1 MKKLIIICV
10 LICLLFAAYESR
22 IELPPADNTTLAEEL
37 ITHTYSDADLASI
50 GENYD
55 NILDLAR
62 DYKIECIRDPRE
74 FFENYLPYIVL
85 MSNTGKRA
93 FVYFDAP
100 EFSYDEGSI
109 AFCLLTDEFKSYDEM
124 YAILDDMVNNG
135 TTWERVYAM
144 YDQYNTGESYGGRG
158 MAQSFAVKE
167 GVFITAVYFEKE
179 PAFSKIN
186 YYSDEEIFCPDVIER
201 EYSLAHTIKPLLTID
216 KNW

>member
-62 DYKIECIRDPRE
+62 DYKIEYIRDPRE

-100 EFSYDEGSI
+100 EFSYDKGSI

-186 YYSDEEIFCPDVIER
+186 YYSDEEIFCLDVIER

>member
-100 EFSYDEGSI
+100 EFSYDKGSI

-186 YYSDEEIFCPDVIER
+186 YYSDEEIFCLDVIER
-201 EYSLAHTIKPLLTID
+201 EYSLAHTIKPLLTIY

>member
-100 EFSYDEGSI
+100 EFSYDKGSI

-186 YYSDEEIFCPDVIER
+186 YYSDEEIFCLDVIER

>member
-1 MKKLIIICV
+1 M
-10 LICLLFAAYESR
+10 R
-22 IELPPADNTTLAEEL
+22 
-37 ITHTYSDADLASI
+37 
-50 GENYD
+50 
-55 NILDLAR
+55 
-62 DYKIECIRDPRE
+62 
-74 FFENYLPYIVL
+74 
-85 MSNTGKRA
+85 
-93 FVYFDAP
+93 
-100 EFSYDEGSI
+100 
-109 AFCLLTDEFKSYDEM
+109 SYDEM

-186 YYSDEEIFCPDVIER
+186 YYSDEEIFCLDVIER